1 MSKNRWLTAE
11 DAYERKVRNRNLLIA
26 AYLVF
31 TLTIVVSITMLL
43 G

>member
-26 AYLVF
+26 AYLLF
-31 TLTIVVSITMLL
+31 TLILIVTITMLL